1 MKDWIPFATAP
12 VALAGAA
19 VPGLANT
26 YLTVEQ
32 AQQAIFPG
40 ALLTPTKIALT
51 TEQQKNIESR
61 CGVRVRSRELQ
72 VWKVSGG
79 GWFIVDEVLG
89 KHEYITY
96 ALGLSGS
103 GAVKQIEILDYRETY
118 GYEVREASWRQ
129 QFVGKTASAP
139 LKLDADI
146 RNISGATLSSRHVTE
161 GVRRLLATYEVAL
174 R

>member
-96 ALGLSGS
+96 ALGLSAS

-146 RNISGATLSSRHVTE
+146 RNISRATLSSRHGTE